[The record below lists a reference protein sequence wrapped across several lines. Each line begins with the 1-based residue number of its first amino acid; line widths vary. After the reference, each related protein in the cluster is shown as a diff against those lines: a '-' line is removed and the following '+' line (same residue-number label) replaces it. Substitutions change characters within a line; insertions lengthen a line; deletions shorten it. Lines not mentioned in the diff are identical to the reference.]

1 MNATRAAAILV
12 FSLAGELQQEK
23 PASQEKPSSHD
34 MSSCPMH
41 EPHKAAAQDKYQRGV
56 IERGDH
62 VMGFAHDKA
71 THHFLLYSAGGAIDV
86 QANKPEDSATRD
98 AIRSHFA
105 HIVKMFAA
113 GDFSAPILIH
123 SQNPPG
129 TETMT
134 RLREQIQYKVESTA
148 GGARI
153 RITTK
158 NEEALQAVHTFLRF
172 QIADHQTGD
181 STEVILAP

>member
-1 MNATRAAAILV
+1 MNVTMAAAILV

-23 PASQEKPSSHD
+23 PASREKPSSHD
-34 MSSCPMH
+34 MSSCPRH
-41 EPHKAAAQDKYQRGV
+41 EQHKAAAQDEHQRGV
-56 IERGDH
+56 IERGGQ

-86 QANKPEDSATRD
+86 QASKPEDAATRD

-105 HIVKMFAA
+105 HIVKMFAT
-113 GDFSAPILIH
+113 GDFSAPTLIH

-134 RLREQIQYKVESTA
+134 KLREQIQYQVERTA
-148 GGARI
+148 SGARI

-158 NEEALQAVHTFLRF
+158 NVEALQAVHTFLRF
-172 QIADHQTGD
+172 QITDHQTGD
-181 STEVILAP
+181 STDITAAP

>member
-1 MNATRAAAILV
+1 MAAAILV
-12 FSLAGELQQEK
+12 FSLADGIPQEK

-34 MSSCPMH
+34 MSCCPVH
-41 EPHKAAAQDKYQRGV
+41 EQHKTAAQDTQQQGV

-62 VMGFAHDKA
+62 VMGFSHDKA
-71 THHFLLYSAGGAIDV
+71 THHFLLYPDGGAIDV
-86 QANKPEDSATRD
+86 QVDKPEDAATRD
-98 AIRSHFA
+98 AIRSHFS
-105 HIVKMFAA
+105 HIVKMFAE

-129 TETMT
+129 TETMKK
-134 RLREQIQYKVESTA
+134 LRGQIQYKLKNTA
-148 GGARI
+148 SGARI

-158 NEEALQAVHTFLRF
+158 NAEALPAVHTFLRF

-181 STEVILAP
+181 STEVLTAP

>member
-1 MNATRAAAILV
+1 MAAAILV
-12 FSLAGELQQEK
+12 FSLASGRQQEK
-23 PASQEKPSSHD
+23 PASQEKPSSED

-41 EPHKAAAQDKYQRGV
+41 EHHKAAAEDAHQHDV

-62 VMGFAHDKA
+62 VMGFAHNKA
-71 THHFLLYSAGGAIDV
+71 THHFLLYPAGGAIDV
-86 QANKPEDSATRD
+86 RANKPEDAATRD

-113 GDFSAPILIH
+113 GDFSAPMLIH

-134 RLREQIQYKVESTA
+134 KLREQIQYKVESTA

-158 NEEALQAVHTFLRF
+158 NMEAVQAVHTFLRF

-181 STEVILAP
+181 STELTPAS